1 MAVSRRLRF
10 EILRRDNHTCRY
22 CGQAAPDVKLT
33 VDHVLPEALG
43 GSDEASNL
51 VTACQPCNAGK
62 SSIAPDSPIVEG
74 VADDALK
81 WALAITR
88 ATEIQRARRAE
99 KDDYIAAFDHE
110 WRRWSYGRD
119 GKQFVSRPADWEAT
133 IARHFDASLDI
144 DALTQLVRD
153 VITRATH
160 PSYATAPKGYVRDE
174 DMWRYFCGALRNH
187 MRERSELAT
196 ELLAERVT

>member
-1 MAVSRRLRF
+1 MLTPAAVPAIERASYVGAYKGVTDL
-10 EILRRDNHTCRY
+10 
-22 CGQAAPDVKLT
+22 LT
-33 VDHVLPEALG
+33 KYLWPE
-43 GSDEASNL
+43 
-51 VTACQPCNAGK
+51 
-62 SSIAPDSPIVEG
+62 
-74 VADDALK
+74 